1 MKIGVFTGSFDPFT
15 IGHDDIV
22 KRALPLFDQIV
33 IGIGVNERK
42 QYRQTKE
49 ERVSAIAKVYAY
61 EPKIVVKAYSD
72 LTVDFAKR
80 ENASYIIKGIRSIKD
95 FEYEREQAEINRMIG
110 GVETLLLYADPK
122 LASISSSMVREL
134 EHFGRN
140 INEFLP

>member
-49 ERVSAIAKVYAY
+49 ERVSTIAKVYAN

-110 GVETLLLYADPK
+110 GVETLLLYGDPK

-134 EHFGRN
+134 ENFGRN
-140 INEFLP
+140 IDEFLP

>member
-33 IGIGVNERK
+33 IGIGVNERE

-49 ERVSAIAKVYAY
+49 ERVSAIAMVYAN

-80 ENASYIIKGIRSIKD
+80 EKASYIIKGIRSIKD

-134 EHFGRN
+134 ENFGRN
-140 INEFLP
+140 IDEFLP